1 MGINLRLDAPGSANP
16 IGDFLFRVHAVMVRQ
31 TGFQM
36 AYSCLTDRWQLA
48 GRAGPARR

>member
-16 IGDFLFRVHAVMVRQ
+16 LGNFVFRVHAVMVRQ
-31 TGFQM
+31 TGLQM

-48 GRAGPARR
+48 GRDGAARA

>member
-16 IGDFLFRVHAVMVRQ
+16 LGNFVFRVHAVMVRQ

-36 AYSCLTDRWQLA
+36 AYGCLTDRWQLA
-48 GRAGPARR
+48 GGDGAVCR